1 MDAGCGSI
9 DPEIVAAW
17 IGDID
22 VARKTADAYAL
33 SLKEFAVW
41 ADSCGRDFDALQA
54 DDVLDY
60 KQWML
65 YEKKASPATV
75 SLRLSALRSFYSWSE
90 RRGLDDIARS
100 VKGASPSRARK
111 RDALTLDQARRLLS
125 SLPRDG
131 EKGLR
136 DAAVVEL
143 MLRTGLRDV
152 EVVRA
157 DIGDL
162 REKGGRLVLYVKGK
176 GRLEKDAYVVVSP
189 AVEEAVA
196 RYLDFRPGAAPDSPL
211 FASVAPRNAGGR
223 LTERSVSRIVRNA
236 LDAAGLSNPK
246 LTAHSLRHTAVTFAL
261 LGGATE
267 REAQA
272 MARHADISTTMAY
285 AHDLE
290 RLSSPAEDRIDEYL
304 TAGKGFVAIAPQ
316 GTSGQDRLAARDL

>member
-1 MDAGCGSI
+1 MDARYGSV
-9 DPEIVAAW
+9 DPEVVAAW
-17 IGDID
+17 VGDID
-22 VARKTADAYAL
+22 VARKTAEAYAL

-41 ADSCGRDFDALQA
+41 ADGCGRDFDALEA
-54 DDVLDY
+54 EDVLDY

-65 YEKKASPATV
+65 YEKRSSPATV

-100 VKGASPSRARK
+100 VKGAAPSRARK
-111 RDALTLDQARRLLS
+111 RDALTLEQARRLLF

-131 EKGLR
+131 EKGSR
-136 DAAVVEL
+136 DAAMVEL
-143 MLRTGLRDV
+143 MIRTGLRDV
-152 EVVRA
+152 EIVRA
-157 DIGDL
+157 NVGDL

-176 GRLEKDAYVVVSP
+176 GRREKDAFVVVSP

-196 RYLDFRPGAAPDSPL
+196 GYLDFRPGVGPDSPL

-285 AHDLE
+285 AHDLK

-304 TAGKGFVAIAPQ
+304 ATEK
-316 GTSGQDRLAARDL
+316 LARD